1 MYISDTLY
9 GKHNQKTS
17 YLKSH
22 PRTSNPQKQFRT
34 SLSSTLLFPIG
45 EGKVICQRQTTI
57 TQNIVMKM
65 YQYLNEHTFTLQHN
79 LIIHVGKNVEYK
91 LF

>member
-34 SLSSTLLFPIG
+34 SLFSTLLFPIG
-45 EGKVICQRQTTI
+45 EGKVICQRQR
-57 TQNIVMKM
+57 N
-65 YQYLNEHTFTLQHN
+65 HN
-79 LIIHVGKNVEYK
+79 NSEYSYENVSIPK
-91 LF
+91 